1 MAVTRKVSP
10 PNLPTSPP
18 QYATTWQEQYSNVL
32 RLFFNQL
39 TNVVNAATPY
49 GSFYD
54 TSNQTNPGASV
65 PQTIHLSNTASAYK
79 TSVTDGTAVNAKVFV
94 AESGIYNIQFSAQV
108 QKGSGGGSSTDVY
121 FWLRQN
127 GVDIKDSGG
136 VCTLGN
142 SASGSRLVTS
152 WNYVL
157 PLQAGDYVQL
167 AWTSSDTS
175 VTLPYIAA
183 TATIPAS
190 PSVIFTIN
198 WVSSIPL

>member
-1 MAVTRKVSP
+1 MTTIRKVAP
-10 PNLPTSPP
+10 PNLPLSPT
-18 QYATTWQEQYSNVL
+18 QYSSLFQEQYSNVL
-32 RLFFNQL
+32 RLFFNQI
-39 TNVVNAATPY
+39 TNVVNVNTATPY

-54 TSNQTNPGASV
+54 TSNQSNPGASV
-65 PQTIHLSNTASAYK
+65 PQTIHLSNTSSAYK
-79 TSVTDGTAVNAKVFV
+79 TSVVDGTTVNAKVFV

-108 QKGSGGGSSTDVY
+108 EKSGSGYSDVY

-127 GVDIKDSGG
+127 GVDIKESGG
-136 VCTLGN
+136 VTTLTGN
-142 SASGSRLVTS
+142 GARSKLITS

-175 VTLPYIAA
+175 VTLPYFAA
-183 TATIPAS
+183 TASIPAS

-198 WVSSIPL
+198 WVSSIAA